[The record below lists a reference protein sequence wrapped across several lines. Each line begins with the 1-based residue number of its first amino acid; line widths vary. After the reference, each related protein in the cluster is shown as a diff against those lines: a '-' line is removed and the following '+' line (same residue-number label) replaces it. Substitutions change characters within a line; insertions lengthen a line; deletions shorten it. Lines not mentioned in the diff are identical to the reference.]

1 MITTELCAYTRA
13 ACDVARRCGVSRIEL
28 CSAPLEGGTTPSAAL
43 LRYARSLGGVRLSVM
58 IRPRGGDFLYTDD
71 EVELMAAEIRF
82 ARECGADGVVL
93 GLLTADGEVDVERT
107 TCLVREAGPLEVTFH
122 RAFDMVRDP
131 QRALE
136 ALIACGSKLK
146 VISRYGGCRRVL
158 TSGGRNTALE
168 GIEQLRALV
177 ARAAGRI
184 EVMAGSGVNAS
195 NARLLAATGV
205 DALHFSARRSRESAM
220 RYRNPAVS
228 MGGCAEVPEYVVT
241 DADEELVRQIL
252 TQLEP

>member
-1 MITTELCAYTRA
+1 MNYRTIEICANSAESAARAQQGGAARVELCA
-13 ACDVARRCGVSRIEL
+13 GI
-28 CSAPLEGGTTPSAAL
+28 PEGGTTPSCGEIMAARRL
-43 LRYARSLGGVRLSVM
+43 LTSTRLNVI
-58 IRPRGGDFLYTDD
+58 IRPRGGDFLYSPL
-71 EVELMAAEIRF
+71 EEEIMAHDIDT
-82 ARECGADGVVL
+82 ARQLGADGVVIGCL
-93 GLLTADGEVDVERT
+93 KADGSIDVEMAARLMEHAT
-107 TCLVREAGPLEVTFH
+107 GMSDTFH

-136 ALIACGSKLK
+136 ALIAC
-146 VISRYGGCRRVL
+146 GCRRVL

>member
-1 MITTELCAYTRA
+1 
-13 ACDVARRCGVSRIEL
+13 
-28 CSAPLEGGTTPSAAL
+28 
-43 LRYARSLGGVRLSVM
+43 
-58 IRPRGGDFLYTDD
+58 
-71 EVELMAAEIRF
+71 
-82 ARECGADGVVL
+82 
-93 GLLTADGEVDVERT
+93 
-107 TCLVREAGPLEVTFH
+107 
-122 RAFDMVRDP
+122 MVRDP
-131 QRALE
+131 QRALD
-136 ALIACGSKLK
+136 ALIAC
-146 VISRYGGCRRVL
+146 GCRRVL

>member
-1 MITTELCAYTRA
+1 
-13 ACDVARRCGVSRIEL
+13 
-28 CSAPLEGGTTPSAAL
+28 
-43 LRYARSLGGVRLSVM
+43 M

-107 TCLVREAGPLEVTFH
+107 TRLAREAGPLEVTFH

-131 QRALE
+131 QRALD
-136 ALIACGSKLK
+136 ALIAC
-146 VISRYGGCRRVL
+146 GCRRVL

-184 EVMAGSGVNAS
+184 EVMA
-195 NARLLAATGV
+195 
-205 DALHFSARRSRESAM
+205 RSRESAM